1 VAKPVYGSDG
11 AASWQAFR
19 QGGGGEGVGGG
30 YAEGKGSA
38 APKAPLKKADRL
50 QFATWDDEVENERK
64 VREDSGEARLGSG
77 YQQFRLKR
85 KKSEASAAG
94 GADAGDSGGGGAQDG
109 SVEEN
114 QPKRRPRRPL
124 PADASDFVPASTF
137 EGSKEGYAFT
147 TRNGKTGYYWDEEER
162 TDLGGDPASA
172 GAAPRAKKKRKKV
185 GHKSDA
191 DAVSITIVDTPDHP
205 LQQLAAAIQRHH
217 QHQMAGHAPPWAPSQ
232 PPPTPA
238 LPDGWEAAADP
249 SSGNTYYYHRATGRR
264 QWDAPSP
271 SSPSLS
277 APPPAAD
284 SGAAGPAAVPD
295 DSRPSQ
301 TLLLPA
307 GWTAAKDPATGN
319 DYFYHSETQETRWDR
334 PVPPS

>member
-19 QGGGGEGVGGG
+19 QGGGVGGG
-30 YAEGKGSA
+30 YAGSKGSA
-38 APKAPLKKADRL
+38 APKAPLKKSDRL

-77 YQQFRLKR
+77 YQQFHLKR

-94 GADAGDSGGGGAQDG
+94 GADAGDSSGGVGGRAQEG

-114 QPKRRPRRPL
+114 QPKRRPRRPR
-124 PADASDFVPASTF
+124 PAGAPDFVPASTF

-147 TRNGKTGYYWDEEER
+147 TRNGETGYYWDGEER
-162 TDLGGDPASA
+162 TELGGDPAAA
-172 GAAPRAKKKRKKV
+172 GAVPRAKKKRKKAGDGGATV
-185 GHKSDA
+185 G
-191 DAVSITIVDTPDHP
+191 ITIVDTPDHP

-217 QHQMAGHAPPWAPSQ
+217 QHQMAGHAPPWAPQQ
-232 PPPTPA
+232 PPATPA

-271 SSPSLS
+271 SSPSLP

-284 SGAAGPAAVPD
+284 PGAAGPAAVPD

-307 GWTAAKDPATGN
+307 GWTAAKDPATGKE
-319 DYFYHSETQETRWDR
+319 YFYHSETQETRWER